1 MFSVAALAEVKLE
14 GGVARAT
21 SNYTAPY
28 TADKAFIPG
37 HANCW
42 YNSDGEGKNFPQVI
56 WYEFPEAKRF
66 VPGRVSFRGRQ
77 RGCED
82 CFQSETPTMWQFI
95 GSNDETCDRF
105 SRWTVLCQDLSDRGY
120 PNNKRVKYCN
130 VDDKITSEFRCLG
143 ITILNNLNISGEAS
157 LKDVRMWKKTYQ

>member
-1 MFSVAALAEVKLE
+1 MFSVAALAEVRFE
-14 GGVARAT
+14 GGVANSSPPSEGDT
-21 SNYTAPY
+21 GWTAS
-28 TADKAFIPG
+28 KAFILG
-37 HANCW
+37 HTKSW
-42 YNSDGEGKNFPQVI
+42 YSGVGKIFPMTV
-56 WYEFPEAKRF
+56 WYEFPEGKHF

-77 RGCED
+77 D
-82 CFQSETPTMWQFI
+82 CPNCFKDQTPTMWQFV
-95 GSNDETCDRF
+95 GSNDDKCDRF

-143 ITILNNLNISGEAS
+143 ITLLNNLNISGEAS